1 MRKRKDDQILG
12 KDPWD
17 IQIDFLVNQRGFDPD
32 LAQTLIVVRSMYW
45 GDLRPLAAA
54 IWKANDSATT
64 TITLEKG
71 LLNYLARLIDEG
83 RVTGKPPGRSK
94 PMQLHKS
101 ARDIVAALLYEY
113 FVSEGSSSEDTFQ
126 KVAKTLSMSE
136 TNVRRA
142 VTRLRKSS
150 AQ

>member
-1 MRKRKDDQILG
+1 MHKPKDNQILG

-17 IQIDFLVNQRGFDPD
+17 IQIDFLVKQRGFDPD
-32 LAQTLIVVRSMYW
+32 TAQTLTVVHSMYW

-54 IWKANDSATT
+54 IWKANDSTT

-83 RVTGKPPGRSK
+83 RVTAKPHGRGK

-101 ARDIVAALLYEY
+101 SRDIAAALFYEY
-113 FVSEGSSSEDTFQ
+113 FVSEGSSSESAFQ

-136 TNVRRA
+136 INVRRA
-142 VTRLRKSS
+142 VTKLRKSS

>member
-1 MRKRKDDQILG
+1 MRKPKDDQIVG

-17 IQIDFLVNQRGFDPD
+17 IEIEFLINQRGFDPD
-32 LAQTLIVVRSMYW
+32 QAQTLTVLRSMYW
-45 GDLRPLAAA
+45 GNLRPLAAA

-71 LLNYLARLIDEG
+71 LLNYLARMIDEG
-83 RVTGKPPGRSK
+83 RVTAKPHGRGK

-101 ARDIVAALLYEY
+101 ARDILAALLYEY
-113 FVSEGSSSEDTFQ
+113 FVSEGSSSESAFQ
-126 KVAKTLSMSE
+126 EVAKTLSMSE
-136 TNVRRA
+136 PNVRRA
-142 VTRLRKSS
+142 VTSLRKSN